1 MIAIIKYNAGN
12 AKSVYNAVTRL
23 GYEAVITDDF
33 EVIKNADK
41 VIFPGV
47 GEASSAMAYL
57 REKALDKVIK
67 NLKQPTLGICLGQ
80 QLMCQHSEEGN
91 TDCLGI
97 FPIQVKLFPSTEIVP
112 HMGWNTIYNL
122 KTSLFNGIEENS
134 DIYYVHS
141 FYCENSEYT
150 IAKTN
155 YILEYSAALNK
166 LWLSKKVNQCWATSC
181 CMVGLS
187 LNSITALSMACS
199 NSGYTSSK
207 GKRSTRYV

>member
-80 QLMCQHSEEGN
+80 QLMCEHSEEGN
-91 TDCLGI
+91 VDCLDI

-112 HMGWNTIYNL
+112 HMGWNTIFDL
-122 KTSLFNGIEENS
+122 KTDLFNDVKENS

-141 FYCENSEYT
+141 FYCELSEYT
-150 IAKTN
+150 IAKTD

-166 LWLSKKVNQCWATSC
+166 NNFYATQFHPEKSA
-181 CMVGLS
+181 GIGEQILKNFLS
-187 LNSITALSMACS
+187 L
-199 NSGYTSSK
+199 
-207 GKRSTRYV
+207 

>member
-12 AKSVYNAVTRL
+12 VKSVYNAVTRL
-23 GYEAVITDDF
+23 GYSAIITDDF
-33 EVIKNADK
+33 EEIQRADK

-47 GEASSAMAYL
+47 GEASSAMSYL
-57 REKALDKVIK
+57 KEKGLDKIIK

-80 QLMCQHSEEGN
+80 QLMCEYSEEGN
-91 TDCLGI
+91 TECLNI
-97 FPIQVKLFPSTEIVP
+97 FPIKVKLFPSTEIVP

-122 KTSLFNGIEENS
+122 KSSLFKNIANDL

-141 FYCENSEYT
+141 FYCELSEYT

-166 LWLSKKVNQCWATSC
+166 DNFYATQFHPEKSA
-181 CMVGLS
+181 GIGERILENFLS
-187 LNSITALSMACS
+187 L
-199 NSGYTSSK
+199 
-207 GKRSTRYV
+207 

>member
-1 MIAIIKYNAGN
+1 MPYDLELRTKKMIAIIKYNAGN

-166 LWLSKKVNQCWATSC
+166 DNFYATQFHPEKSA
-181 CMVGLS
+181 GIGEQILKNF
-187 LNSITALSMACS
+187 LEL
-199 NSGYTSSK
+199 
-207 GKRSTRYV
+207 

>member
-1 MIAIIKYNAGN
+1 MPYDLELRTKKMIAIVKYNAGN
-12 AKSVYNAVTRL
+12 VKSAYNAVTRL
-23 GYEAVITDDF
+23 GYEAVVTDDF
-33 EVIKNADK
+33 ETLQNADK

-47 GEASSAMAYL
+47 GEASSAMVYL
-57 REKALDKVIK
+57 KEKGLDKVIK

-80 QLMCQHSEEGN
+80 QLMCAYSEEGN

-112 HMGWNTIYNL
+112 HMGWNTIYDL
-122 KTSLFNGIEENS
+122 KTPLFNNVQENS

-150 IAKTN
+150 IAKTD

-166 LWLSKKVNQCWATSC
+166 DNFYATQFHPEKSA
-181 CMVGLS
+181 GIGEQILKNFLS
-187 LNSITALSMACS
+187 L
-199 NSGYTSSK
+199 
-207 GKRSTRYV
+207 

>member
-1 MIAIIKYNAGN
+1 MPYDLELRTKKMIAIVKYNAGN
-12 AKSVYNAVTRL
+12 VKSVYNAVTRL
-23 GYEAVITDDF
+23 GYEAVVTDDF
-33 EVIKNADK
+33 ETLQNADK

-47 GEASSAMAYL
+47 GEASSAMNYL
-57 REKALDKVIK
+57 KEKGLDKVIK

-80 QLMCQHSEEGN
+80 QLMCAYSEEGN

-112 HMGWNTIYNL
+112 HMGWNTIYDL
-122 KTSLFNGIEENS
+122 KTPLFNNVQENS

-150 IAKTN
+150 IAKTD

-166 LWLSKKVNQCWATSC
+166 DNFYATQFHPEKSA
-181 CMVGLS
+181 GIGEQILKNFLS
-187 LNSITALSMACS
+187 L
-199 NSGYTSSK
+199 
-207 GKRSTRYV
+207 

>member
-1 MIAIIKYNAGN
+1 MPYDLELRTKKMIAIIKYNAGN

-166 LWLSKKVNQCWATSC
+166 DNFYATQFHPEKSA
-181 CMVGLS
+181 GIGEQILKNFLES
-187 LNSITALSMACS
+187 
-199 NSGYTSSK
+199 
-207 GKRSTRYV
+207 

>member
-12 AKSVYNAVTRL
+12 VKSVYNAVTRL
-23 GYEAVITDDF
+23 GFEAVITDDF
-33 EVIKNADK
+33 ETLQNADK

-57 REKALDKVIK
+57 KEKGLDKIIR

-80 QLMCQHSEEGN
+80 QLMCEHSEEGN
-91 TDCLGI
+91 IDCLDI

-112 HMGWNTIYNL
+112 HMGWNTIFDL
-122 KTSLFNGIEENS
+122 KTDLFNDVKENS

-141 FYCENSEYT
+141 FYCELSQYT
-150 IAKTN
+150 IAKTD

-166 LWLSKKVNQCWATSC
+166 NNFYATQFHPEKSA
-181 CMVGLS
+181 GIGEQILKNFLS
-187 LNSITALSMACS
+187 L
-199 NSGYTSSK
+199 
-207 GKRSTRYV
+207 

>member
-1 MIAIIKYNAGN
+1 MPYDLELRTKKMIAIVKYNAGN
-12 AKSVYNAVTRL
+12 VKSVYNAVTRL
-23 GYEAVITDDF
+23 GYEAIITDDF
-33 EVIKNADK
+33 ETLQNADK

-47 GEASSAMAYL
+47 GEASSAMTYL
-57 REKALDKVIK
+57 KVKGLDKVIK

-80 QLMCQHSEEGN
+80 QLMCAYSEEGN

-112 HMGWNTIYNL
+112 HMGWNTIYDL
-122 KTSLFNGIEENS
+122 KTPLFNNVQENS

-150 IAKTN
+150 IAKTD

-166 LWLSKKVNQCWATSC
+166 DNFYATQFHPEKSA
-181 CMVGLS
+181 GIGEQILKNFLS
-187 LNSITALSMACS
+187 L
-199 NSGYTSSK
+199 
-207 GKRSTRYV
+207 

>member
-1 MIAIIKYNAGN
+1 MPYDLELRTKKMIAIVKYNAGN
-12 AKSVYNAVTRL
+12 VKSVYNAVTRL
-23 GYEAVITDDF
+23 GYEAIITDDF
-33 EVIKNADK
+33 EILQNADK

-47 GEASSAMAYL
+47 GEASSAMNYL
-57 REKALDKVIK
+57 KEKGLDKVIK

-80 QLMCQHSEEGN
+80 QLMCSYSEEGN

-112 HMGWNTIYNL
+112 HMGWNTISDL
-122 KTSLFNGIEENS
+122 KMPLFNGIDENS

-155 YILEYSAALNK
+155 YILEYSAALHKDNFY
-166 LWLSKKVNQCWATSC
+166 ATQFHPEKSA
-181 CMVGLS
+181 GIGEQILKNF
-187 LNSITALSMACS
+187 LEI
-199 NSGYTSSK
+199 
-207 GKRSTRYV
+207 